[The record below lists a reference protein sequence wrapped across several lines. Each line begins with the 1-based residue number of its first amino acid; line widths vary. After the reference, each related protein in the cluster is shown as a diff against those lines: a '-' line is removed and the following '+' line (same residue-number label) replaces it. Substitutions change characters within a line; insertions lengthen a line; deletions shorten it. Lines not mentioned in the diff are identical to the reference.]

1 MLSIIDKEIDD
12 SITEQLK
19 RFENLKQKLE
29 ESPELQKQMTNNLD
43 KLRRQSRLIH
53 SDILKQ
59 LIDKMELLIIDDQ
72 DITNALGYKMYIEHL
87 ISLVQH
93 IWSLVAYAVSDWT
106 SEGLVCASFGEMQL
120 TYFDIYIK
128 VSSGALRWQS
138 SWYTFMSISQTLCN
152 KLQENTEQKVS
163 RTYEGLHFTKQKQ
176 IWCII
181 DAYE

>member
-1 MLSIIDKEIDD
+1 LLSIIDKEIDD

-72 DITNALGYKMYIEHL
+72 DMINALGYKMYIEHL

-93 IWSLVAYAVSDWT
+93 I
-106 SEGLVCASFGEMQL
+106 
-120 TYFDIYIK
+120 
-128 VSSGALRWQS
+128 
-138 SWYTFMSISQTLCN
+138 
-152 KLQENTEQKVS
+152 
-163 RTYEGLHFTKQKQ
+163 
-176 IWCII
+176 
-181 DAYE
+181 

>member
-1 MLSIIDKEIDD
+1 MLSIIDKGIDA

-19 RFENLKQKLE
+19 RFENLKEKLE

-72 DITNALGYKMYIEHL
+72 DTINALGYKMYIEHL

-93 IWSLVAYAVSDWT
+93 I
-106 SEGLVCASFGEMQL
+106 
-120 TYFDIYIK
+120 
-128 VSSGALRWQS
+128 
-138 SWYTFMSISQTLCN
+138 
-152 KLQENTEQKVS
+152 
-163 RTYEGLHFTKQKQ
+163 
-176 IWCII
+176 
-181 DAYE
+181 